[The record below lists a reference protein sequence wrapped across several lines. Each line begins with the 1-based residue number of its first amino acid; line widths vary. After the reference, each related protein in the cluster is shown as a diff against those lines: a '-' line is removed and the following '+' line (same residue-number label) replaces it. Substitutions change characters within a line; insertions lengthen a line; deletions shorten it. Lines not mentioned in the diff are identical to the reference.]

1 MLYRLAKHTLISA
14 IFVAVPTVWAASLS
28 LGGSASVGASA
39 GVSGGTSSGGSSG
52 SGSTAGKIDAGGSAA
67 VQTSGSAN
75 GSKDGAWQ
83 LASDA
88 SLKGKVEA
96 MLHADRDLSGRSIQ
110 VKSEHGVVVL
120 AGAVANAAESDRA
133 ASLASSVQ
141 GVVSVRNELKV
152 SS

>member
-1 MLYRLAKHTLISA
+1 MQNRLAKQMLISA
-14 IFVAVPTVWAASLS
+14 LFVAVPTVWAASLS

-39 GVSGGTSSGGSSG
+39 GVSGSTSSGGSFG

-67 VQTSGSAN
+67 IQTSSTN
-75 GSKDGAWQ
+75 SSKDGAWQ

-88 SLKGKVEA
+88 SLQGKVEA

>member
-1 MLYRLAKHTLISA
+1 MQNRLAKQMLISA
-14 IFVAVPTVWAASLS
+14 LFVAVPTVWAASLS

-39 GVSGGTSSGGSSG
+39 GVSGSTSSGGSSG

-67 VQTSGSAN
+67 IQTSSTN
-75 GSKDGAWQ
+75 SSKDGAWQ

-88 SLKGKVEA
+88 SLQGKVEA